1 MLAAAHEH
9 LFQSTLVSVI
19 TFYHIEMGKAS
30 PDFQAEET
38 EVKVPQ
44 QVSGSGRLRTTFSR
58 LLVLCSFGKRQDEC
72 QLAKQKNH
80 PQPGISCCTAHT
92 HGGSFCYVDAV
103 FVQPDEAGPRSDL
116 LAQPPLPF

>member
-9 LFQSTLVSVI
+9 LFQSALVPVI

-30 PDFQAEET
+30 PDFQVEET
-38 EVKVPQ
+38 KVKVPQ

-80 PQPGISCCTAHT
+80 PATWH
-92 HGGSFCYVDAV
+92 
-103 FVQPDEAGPRSDL
+103 L
-116 LAQPPLPF
+116 LLHSSHSRCLILLCQRCLCAAS